1 MNIPVTQTV
10 SSPGANA
17 TGLLDEEFDPFNL
30 TDPFPFYR
38 RARKEAP
45 IIYSAKVNS
54 WAFFRHGDIRRSSTT
69 GDVFVRERPIALLA
83 FG

>member
-1 MNIPVTQTV
+1 VNIPVTQTF

-17 TGLLDEEFDPFNL
+17 TGLLNEEFDPFDL

-45 IIYSAKVNS
+45 IIYSAKVGS
-54 WAFFRHGDIRRSSTT
+54 
-69 GDVFVRERPIALLA
+69 
-83 FG
+83 